1 MRCFTKG
8 GSEAQRSHQIPR
20 LEFRVRKSQFQMK
33 IPIEIHFPGFL
44 NHLPVTSSTQKRISL
59 NLELKCNEQDKD
71 IFGL

>member
-1 MRCFTKG
+1 MESAKIEQTKLTVSDKEHVFTASG
-8 GSEAQRSHQIPR
+8 
-20 LEFRVRKSQFQMK
+20 K
-33 IPIEIHFPGFL
+33 IIIFPGFL